1 MQGTL
6 EQLSS
11 HSRNEEE
18 QTALTQE
25 FFLPLQGPLHFCFTL
40 QVNKDVTLE
49 ERKVQLSIMW
59 GTHTATNWVI
69 KGEMGLLS
77 YRFL

>member
-1 MQGTL
+1 MQGAL

-11 HSRNEEE
+11 RSQQE

-25 FFLPLQGPLHFCFTL
+25 FFLPLQGPSHLCFTL

-49 ERKVQLSIMW
+49 EGKVQLSIMW

-69 KGEMGLLS
+69 KGELGLLE